1 MDKLKLPTDNQDSS
15 VLKTIRIRKNKLDEL
30 EKTAIKNNLS
40 INKLINIC
48 IDYALE
54 NLEDD
59 QKINQDQKS

>member
-59 QKINQDQKS
+59 QKISQDN